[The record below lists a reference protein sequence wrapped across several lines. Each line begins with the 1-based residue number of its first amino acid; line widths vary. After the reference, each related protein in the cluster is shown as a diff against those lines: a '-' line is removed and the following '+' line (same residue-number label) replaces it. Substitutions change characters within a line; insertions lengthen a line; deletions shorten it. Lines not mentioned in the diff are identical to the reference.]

1 MNDVFEMG
9 PIRPPSEARSLL
21 IRVTRNCPWNKCEF
35 CHTYKGETFSIR
47 PKEEV
52 KEDIDRI
59 KAIAE
64 EIRELSW
71 KTGEAGQISQS
82 VLQRFF
88 ARPGRQSHACQSVA
102 GWLYY
107 GGTQVFL
114 QDGNSLMVKTADLV
128 EILNDLKEKFPSIQR
143 VTSYARARTLSR
155 KTVEELKELRKAG
168 LSRIHIGMETGY
180 DPLLQFMKKG
190 VTAEEQVR
198 GGRNVVESG
207 ISLSEYVMPGLGGE
221 RWWREHAVET
231 AKVLNQINPDYIRFR
246 TLYVRPN
253 MPLYE
258 KVAKGEF
265 VRPSD
270 DQIVTEIRLFLET
283 LDGIRSTVVSD
294 HILNLL
300 EEVQGKLPE
309 EKGKMLA
316 VIDRYQAWPP
326 EERLRFR
333 VGRRLGYLRN
343 LDDLEDPAVS
353 SRIDQ
358 IIQEVRRSVREAKG
372 RDAEEREIEKEIYAL
387 MENYI

>member
-52 KEDIDRI
+52 KADIARV

-64 EIRELSW
+64 EVRELSW
-71 KTGEAGQISQS
+71 KMGQAGQVNQAVI
-82 VLQRFF
+82 QRFF
-88 ARPGRQSHACQSVA
+88 ALPGRQSHAYQSVA

-128 EILNDLKEKFPSIQR
+128 EILNDLKDKFPSIQR
-143 VTSYARARTLSR
+143 ITSYARARTMSR
-155 KTVEELKELRKAG
+155 KTVEELKDLRKAG

-180 DPLLQFMKKG
+180 GPLLDLMKKG
-190 VTAEEQVR
+190 VTPEEQVL
-198 GGRNVVESG
+198 GGRNVVKSG

-231 AKVLNQINPDYIRFR
+231 ARVLNQINPDYIRFR
-246 TLYVRPN
+246 TLYVRQN
-253 MPLYE
+253 MPLFE
-258 KVAKGEF
+258 KVEKGEF

-270 DQIVTEIRLFLET
+270 DQIVAEIRLFLET
-283 LDGIRSTVVSD
+283 LDGIRSTIVSD

-300 EEVQGKLPE
+300 EEIQGKLPQ
-309 EKGKMLA
+309 EKGRMLA

-343 LDDLEDPAVS
+343 LDDLQDPAYS
-353 SRIDQ
+353 ARIDQ
-358 IIQEVRRSVREAKG
+358 IIREVRRSIREAQGK
-372 RDAEEREIEKEIYAL
+372 DAEEREVEKEIYAL